1 MTKDATFEDGGD
13 RPLNLGAFDDDDLK
27 IVSAL
32 VQDAVFP
39 ATEMSWRADER
50 RFAILLNRFRW
61 EDADVAA
68 RRKRAVERVQT
79 LLVVDNVMSVSS
91 MGIDRTDKDTVL
103 SLMSLSFEPGDAPSG
118 MLHMILAG
126 DGEIRISVEALEVS
140 VRDVTRPYIAPSGA
154 TPDHPA

>member
-79 LLVVDNVMSVSS
+79 LVVVDNVMSVSS